1 MEAGLFQRQNEGVTA
16 PPRISIA
23 VPLHNEQSVLVEL
36 LKRTLSVLDS
46 LPGGTHEVVFVDD
59 GSVDR
64 TLSMLEE
71 AAVKDPR
78 IVAVSL
84 SRNFG
89 HQAALLAALDHV
101 SGDVVVVMDGDL
113 QDPPE
118 SIPRFLEQYDQGF
131 EVVYAIRTGR
141 KEPAPLRLCYAV
153 FYRLIHALADVK
165 LPIGAG
171 DFALMSRR
179 VVDLLRRS
187 HERNLYLRGL
197 RTWVG
202 FRQIG
207 IPVEREAR
215 HSGKSKYSLRKLVR
229 LALDG
234 IFAFSVIPL
243 RIATMIGL
251 LAVSGSAAFGAYCL
265 YAKIFWDRSPAGFTS
280 TILAIIF
287 LSGVQLLVLGILGEY
302 MGRIYEEVKQRPHY
316 VVKRLI
322 GRR

>member
-1 MEAGLFQRQNEGVTA
+1 MERSLLQRKNENVTNT
-16 PPRISIA
+16 PRISVA
-23 VPLHNEQSVLVEL
+23 VPLHNEQSVLAEL
-36 LKRTLSVLDS
+36 LKRILQVLEA
-46 LPGGTHEVVFVDD
+46 LPGEGHEVVFVDD

-64 TLSMLEE
+64 TLSILED
-71 AAVKDPR
+71 AAATDRR
-78 IVAVSL
+78 ITAVSL

-101 SGDVVVVMDGDL
+101 SGDVVIVMDGDL

-118 SIPRFLEQYDQGF
+118 IIPQFLEQYEKGF
-131 EVVYAIRTGR
+131 DVVYAIRTRR
-141 KEPAPLRLCYAV
+141 KESAVMRLCYAT
-153 FYRLIHALADVK
+153 FYRIIHVLADVK

-187 HERNLYLRGL
+187 HERKLYLRGL

-215 HSGKSKYSLRKLVR
+215 HSGKSKYSIRSLIR

-234 IFAFSVIPL
+234 IFAFSVVPL

-251 LAVSGSAAFGAYCL
+251 LAVLPEIALWLPG
-265 YAKIFWDRSPAGFTS
+265 
-280 TILAIIF
+280 
-287 LSGVQLLVLGILGEY
+287 QL
-302 MGRIYEEVKQRPHY
+302 R
-316 VVKRLI
+316 
-322 GRR
+322 